1 MSKLIL
7 VLRESYFWGKT
18 MTWLVEDG
26 LEEATG
32 AISVGAIRYDHDKSL
47 WENLGGNTQT
57 RPRKHS
63 LLGAF
68 FYDHN

>member
-1 MSKLIL
+1 
-7 VLRESYFWGKT
+7 

-26 LEEATG
+26 LEEATE

-68 FYDHN
+68 FCSLLI

>member
-7 VLRESYFWGKT
+7 VLRESYFWCKT

-32 AISVGAIRYDHDKSL
+32 AHLSRSDPLRS
-47 WENLGGNTQT
+47 
-57 RPRKHS
+57 
-63 LLGAF
+63 
-68 FYDHN
+68 

>member
-1 MSKLIL
+1 
-7 VLRESYFWGKT
+7 

-26 LEEATG
+26 LEEATET
-32 AISVGAIRYDHDKSL
+32 ISVGAIRYDHDKSQ

-68 FYDHN
+68 FRSENQSELTHPTLVHCC

>member
-7 VLRESYFWGKT
+7 VLRESYFWCKT

-47 WENLGGNTQT
+47 WEISVVT
-57 RPRKHS
+57 RKRVLES
-63 LLGAF
+63 IRF
-68 FYDHN
+68 